1 MTIRARLFRLRW
13 QTYVALLTLAALVLP
28 AISEAACLQADLSPR
43 TATSLNLVAPVA
55 PVVREAPL
63 PMETPASLPRQAT
76 ICQHGH
82 CSHSQVGPE
91 TWVEVTPAFL
101 VDGLLPRWIYDQM
114 VDGDLI
120 AGPDRPPQA

>member
-1 MTIRARLFRLRW
+1 MKIRARLFRWRW
-13 QTYVALLTLAALVLP
+13 QAYVALITLAALVLP

-43 TATSLNLVAPVA
+43 IATSFNLAAPVA
-55 PVVREAPL
+55 PMVREVPL
-63 PMETPASLPRQAT
+63 PTETPASLPGQTT

-82 CSHSQVGPE
+82 CSHSQVTPR
-91 TWVEVTPAFL
+91 TSVDVTPGFL
-101 VDGLLPRWIYDQM
+101 VAGLRPRWIYDTM